1 MNTVQEYFNKY
12 RDYSMNEIEKRAEEI
27 NEEIDTNPNADVKKL
42 NIEIEGLMKVK
53 ENILEKKENA
63 TEERSFNPITQ
74 MNFKEEVPTENI
86 FDTKEY
92 RLAFFKKM
100 LGQELTSIEERTF
113 NTAMEKQ
120 KVEGRANNFNTATN
134 SSAVLPT
141 QTLNEVI
148 RLAKKQGG
156 LLAHVR
162 SFNMPTKIAIPIGTP
177 HDKAQWHTEGKLVD
191 AEIVETATVQFDG
204 YEIIKVFSISAKA
217 HKMSI
222 QAFESYVTE
231 ELTSCVMEA
240 IADAVINGTG
250 KEQGTGLLT
259 GVQWND
265 TNTLDLKGEYLDFTK
280 ALAKLKRGYSSNA
293 KFAMSNATLY
303 NTVYSIVD
311 NNNRPIF
318 LQDPRNESVGH
329 ILGKEVIIDDHIDD
343 GVILLGDFKYMGV
356 NISDG
361 MMLEVSRESSFRS
374 GLIDYRAMA
383 IADTKPLV
391 DEAFIKL
398 TAPVEEV

>member
-92 RLAFFKKM
+92 RSAFFKKM

-120 KVEGRANNFNTATN
+120 KVEGRTNNFNTATN

>member
-92 RLAFFKKM
+92 RSAFFKKM